1 MSQSSSGRVR
11 ERDIWKRGRG
21 QTEGKE
27 KHMGQKGD
35 KVIKEELRHI
45 RRGGEMDGCEAR
57 EARGDGPRVNVTGRA
72 VDRKW
77 VSYT

>member
-11 ERDIWKRGRG
+11 EGDIWKRGRG

-45 RRGGEMDGCEAR
+45 RRGGGRWMGAKHGRLEE
-57 EARGDGPRVNVTGRA
+57 TGQC
-72 VDRKW
+72 
-77 VSYT
+77 